1 MNKYSAKNLQ
11 VNGTFV
17 TLDVDGLGTLTVDF
31 SHWDGLVTRI
41 GGKNKI
47 AEVKLL
53 GDDILEFPNSIH
65 VEMEDFIDLAK
76 NQQIAKMPTSANFV
90 QQVKNKYNV

>member
-11 VNGTFV
+11 ASGTFV

-31 SHWDGLVTRI
+31 SHWDSLVTRI

-53 GDDILEFPNSIH
+53 GDDTLEFPNSIH
-65 VEMEDFIDLAK
+65 VEMEDFIVLAK
-76 NQQIAKMPTSANFV
+76 NQQIAKMSTSANFV